1 MRLKT
6 RGTSANFKRSNQQ
19 FLSYLSI
26 FVGYKPNLSFFL
38 FKSILWCLHLIPA
51 SSLVLHLCA
60 DGEHLAQCVPYHC
73 GHLYKFI
80 YYAKVFMTTF
90 ELFDCLA
97 LFSPPHHHP
106 IHRCLVLC
114 MSLRVTGGG

>member
-26 FVGYKPNLSFFL
+26 FAGYKPNLSLFL
-38 FKSILWCLHLIPA
+38 FKPILWCLHLIPA

-60 DGEHLAQCVPYHC
+60 DLEHLAQCVPYHC

-80 YYAKVFMTTF
+80 YCAKVCMTTLLTWAVIWSYMLW
-90 ELFDCLA
+90 EMLE
-97 LFSPPHHHP
+97 SSHK
-106 IHRCLVLC
+106 
-114 MSLRVTGGG
+114 G